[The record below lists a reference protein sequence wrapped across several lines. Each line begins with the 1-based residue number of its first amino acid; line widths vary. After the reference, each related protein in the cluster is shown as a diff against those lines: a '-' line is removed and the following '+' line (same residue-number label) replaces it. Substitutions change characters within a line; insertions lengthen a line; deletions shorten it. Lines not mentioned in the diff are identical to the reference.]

1 MRPMSKHT
9 PPQDFKGLDD
19 YIEIFRSGTHTSA
32 NGITRTWT
40 DDELDQMVANHS
52 AATAVPIVVGHPAHN
67 APAFGWSA
75 ELCRDGNKLLAK
87 FRDINPEFKASV
99 DRGEFRKRSSRIYK
113 TDAGTWAVDHVGFL
127 GAQRPAIPLD
137 ALNYSGHAS
146 AETYDFVADW
156 TSPSL
161 WRRLRELLIVKFG
174 IEDADRAV
182 PDYAIQNLEAQA
194 RNEEAED
201 AAEGGALPNL
211 GTAYTAPQ
219 GGSMPFTQADID
231 AAKKAARDEAATEFS
246 AKEQTLKELLDIE
259 RRKGQSTEFAAA
271 ITAAIDAG
279 RLTPAQ
285 AEGMCEFMLDLESA
299 DTAQFEFS
307 AGNAKVK
314 KTPLVWF
321 QEFMAKLPKQ
331 VSMGAEREQGFESGS
346 ADFTAPGGYA
356 VSVARLDT
364 HNKALDYQRAHPGTD
379 YLVAVAAVNK

>member
-1 MRPMSKHT
+1 
-9 PPQDFKGLDD
+9 
-19 YIEIFRSGTHTSA
+19 
-32 NGITRTWT
+32 
-40 DDELDQMVANHS
+40 
-52 AATAVPIVVGHPAHN
+52 
-67 APAFGWSA
+67 
-75 ELCRDGNKLLAK
+75 
-87 FRDINPEFKASV
+87 
-99 DRGEFRKRSSRIYK
+99 
-113 TDAGTWAVDHVGFL
+113 
-127 GAQRPAIPLD
+127 
-137 ALNYSGHAS
+137 
-146 AETYDFVADW
+146 
-156 TSPSL
+156 
-161 WRRLRELLIVKFG
+161 
-174 IEDADRAV
+174 
-182 PDYAIQNLEAQA
+182 
-194 RNEEAED
+194 ED

-231 AAKKAARDEAATEFS
+231 AAKKAAREEAAAEFS
-246 AKEQTLKELLDIE
+246 AKEQTLQQKLDAE
-259 RRKGQSTEFAAA
+259 RRTRQSTEFAAA

-331 VSMGAEREQGFESGS
+331 VSMGAAAHDPASESGS

-356 VSVARLDT
+356 VNAERLDT
-364 HNKALDYQRAHPGTD
+364 HHKALDYQRAHPGTD